1 MRRGNNL
8 ILFSAL
14 IWLLVAPACL
24 ADLMCYV
31 CDDCEK
37 VTKETPLLACN
48 ADFFNQGGS
57 TEASTVTTTSTTPT
71 TVFTTDEA
79 PTSSTE
85 TTVTA
90 ENTTTDS
97 TTSDP
102 VTSTVSTDST
112 SETNTEST
120 ESTEAPMPTPA
131 TVGPPETTTGVPTPP
146 AEDLLRQVNTT
157 RLLPSSADADSAAVT
172 TTTELAIRQ
181 RRALIDTSVSYHCY
195 TVQKTVNNTVQTV
208 RGCSRVEPEQSV
220 CQELQIQSNETKL
233 ANCDPCSMNACNGA
247 TSTFQSTLLATLAF
261 ALVAAL
267 LQRN

>member
-57 TEASTVTTTSTTPT
+57 TEASTVTTTSTTTTITT

-79 PTSSTE
+79 PTSSSEYTPAE
-85 TTVTA
+85 TTTP
-90 ENTTTDS
+90 DS
-97 TTSDP
+97 TTSDL
-102 VTSTVSTDST
+102 VTSTIATDST
-112 SETNTEST
+112 SEMST

-131 TVGPPETTTGVPTPP
+131 TVGPPETTTGMPTPP
-146 AEDLLRQVNTT
+146 AEDLLRQMNTT
-157 RLLPSSADADSAAVT
+157 RLLPSSADANSAAVT

-195 TVQKTVNNTVQTV
+195 TVQKTVNNTMQTV

-220 CQELQIQSNETKL
+220 CQELQVQSNETKL
-233 ANCDPCSMNACNGA
+233 AKCDPCSMNACNGA
-247 TSTFQSTLLATLAF
+247 TSTFQSTLLATLLF